1 MVTQG
6 RRVLAVD
13 DEPPILSLLTTALE
27 AEGYQVEFATNGRD
41 ALDKVKRQAPDAI
54 LLDLMMPVLDG
65 WQLIEA
71 LRADPVTSQIPII
84 ILSAAYD
91 AAKHPAL
98 GSLVFLAKPFDLGML
113 LILVEDA
120 LHNQATL
127 A

>member
-13 DEPPILSLLTTALE
+13 DEPPILSLLTTVLE
-27 AEGYQVEFATNGRD
+27 AEGYQVEVATNGRD

-113 LILVEDA
+113 LILVEDT
-120 LHNQATL
+120 LHNRATL

>member
-1 MVTQG
+1 M
-6 RRVLAVD
+6 AVD